1 MSNSLGLISSV
12 EIKNEIES
20 EIFFP
25 KNMMGLKWTGI
36 KKIYVLTG
44 KNGIGKS
51 KVLKLIIAWFKNK
64 EFRDTIISINDGN
77 YKDFIV
83 NLIHFDSNL
92 TNLKNDVFYE
102 NSHDNKFF
110 ESNFTIE
117 NCFRHLRK
125 DLIYSFTSLDS
136 SRSNYDLTS
145 INDMLCSIINDDTI
159 FVKVNKCKK
168 VHDIMT

>member
-36 KKIYVLTG
+36 KKLSVLTG

-102 NSHDNKFF
+102 NSHDTN
-110 ESNFTIE
+110 
-117 NCFRHLRK
+117 R
-125 DLIYSFTSLDS
+125 
-136 SRSNYDLTS
+136 
-145 INDMLCSIINDDTI
+145 
-159 FVKVNKCKK
+159 
-168 VHDIMT
+168 VHD